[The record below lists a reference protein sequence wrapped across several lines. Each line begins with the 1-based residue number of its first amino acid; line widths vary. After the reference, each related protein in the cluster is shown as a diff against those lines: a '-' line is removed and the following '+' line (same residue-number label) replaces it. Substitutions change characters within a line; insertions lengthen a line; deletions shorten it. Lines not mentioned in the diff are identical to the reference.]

1 MLKSLQYAN
10 EKRFLGVHF
19 FGKYL
24 HLVVCAKLCSKSEVP
39 LGLVTLLL
47 TALHQP
53 YVVEPRGFSSYF
65 VRDLSIFEQSL
76 KKWNWPNKKC
86 ASFCHLCHPMKLF
99 LTLEPTRFH
108 IWCWLEMSKTKI
120 LATGLLTKIN

>member
-99 LTLEPTRFH
+99 LTQEPTRFH